1 MTKDQKMPAWLETR
15 FNELALARRPE
26 YLSKNGRATMDQA
39 LERARHID
47 REWRFLEEK
56 AGRKVELSQ
65 LLNSN

>member
-1 MTKDQKMPAWLETR
+1 MTNDHRMPTWLEAR

-26 YLSKNGRATMDQA
+26 HLSKNGRATTDQA
-39 LERARHID
+39 LERARHVD

-56 AGRKVELSQ
+56 AGRKVELAQ